1 MILVL
6 SQAVH
11 HPCQH
16 FITIYMKALHCRR
29 FVCFS
34 LQQTWSWKAEI
45 TLSLHFKGFPSSG
58 EVGPVTGSLM
68 GRRPLVDFNCTWRVD
83 AGQQIYPR
91 LEEVLRHLASEWI
104 EETKHERWLWAETVW
119 VSVSQLETG
128 LCFRLLLDIRFTQ
141 SGWFNFTFSHQ
152 QRAAEDRRH
161 TGSWW
166 TLSLCELLVEL
177 FTKEM
182 FHLVY
187 LVYEKVV
194 STTNV
199 WRTGALL
206 PQTERLFCH
215 FKKFKRSET
224 NTAVLASS
232 TTLYFYCT
240 TFIRQLQLLSNFI
253 NMQHRFITPDRIFK
267 VIKMS
272 SFFICFNIKAMN

>member
-16 FITIYMKALHCRR
+16 FITIYMEALHCRR
-29 FVCFS
+29 LVCFS

-83 AGQQIYPR
+83 AGQQIYHR

-141 SGWFNFTFSHQ
+141 SGWFYFTFSHQ

-182 FHLVY
+182 FHLAY
-187 LVYEKVV
+187 HVYEKVV

-224 NTAVLASS
+224 NTAVLAS
-232 TTLYFYCT
+232 
-240 TFIRQLQLLSNFI
+240 
-253 NMQHRFITPDRIFK
+253 
-267 VIKMS
+267 
-272 SFFICFNIKAMN
+272 

>member
-1 MILVL
+1 MVCQSHETTKQKSSTWGITHFWYSMHWTAIRLIRKVIILFLATLIHLVWREHDPGSVSGGPPSL
-6 SQAVH
+6 S
-11 HPCQH
+11 
-16 FITIYMKALHCRR
+16 ALHHYIYEGS
-29 FVCFS
+29 S
-34 LQQTWSWKAEI
+34 LQALGVFFFAATWSWKAEI

-83 AGQQIYPR
+83 AGQQIYHR

-104 EETKHERWLWAETVW
+104 EETKHERLLWAETVW
-119 VSVSQLETG
+119 VSVSQLETC

-182 FHLVY
+182 FHLAY
-187 LVYEKVV
+187 HVYEKVV

-224 NTAVLASS
+224 NTAVLAS
-232 TTLYFYCT
+232 
-240 TFIRQLQLLSNFI
+240 
-253 NMQHRFITPDRIFK
+253 
-267 VIKMS
+267 
-272 SFFICFNIKAMN
+272 